1 MNKMKRVILLAIAL
15 LILTGTVWSQQA
27 EGGLPRIVNDEA
39 DVYGSGMGRLTF
51 HYRSVDPLHPGDSIT
66 MSGAIFVPNDI
77 YDRKKKAT
85 GILLLN
91 HPTVMRRNEAP
102 STYESHIIE
111 NTIEGNIIA
120 LEKDYIM
127 VCADYYGFGRVT
139 TWGTCW

>member
-77 YDRKKKAT
+77 YDR
-85 GILLLN
+85 
-91 HPTVMRRNEAP
+91 
-102 STYESHIIE
+102 
-111 NTIEGNIIA
+111 
-120 LEKDYIM
+120 
-127 VCADYYGFGRVT
+127 
-139 TWGTCW
+139 